1 MTKTKLFLLAAA
13 AVLTLGLAAWCPN
26 QAQAQQPVMVKLETS
41 MGDITIAL
49 FPDKAPASVANFL
62 SYVKSGFYDG
72 LIFHRVIP
80 GFMIQGGGL
89 TPDMQEKSK
98 GKPIKNEAAN
108 GLKNEAYTV
117 ALARTN
123 DPDSATSQ
131 FFINTVDN
139 AFLNYTAPTPQGYGY
154 AVFGKVI
161 AGRETVDKI
170 KAVRTGS
177 SGPYKD
183 VPVAPVVIKKASVVT
198 Q

>member
-1 MTKTKLFLLAAA
+1 MTKAKLFLFAAA
-13 AVLTLGLAAWCPN
+13 LALGLAFQCPAP
-26 QAQAQQPVMVKLETS
+26 AQAQPPVMVKLETTL
-41 MGDITIAL
+41 GDITIAL
-49 FPDKAPASVANFL
+49 FPDKAPATVANFL
-62 SYVKSGFYDG
+62 AYVKSGFYDG

-89 TPDMQEKSK
+89 TPDMQEKTK
-98 GKPIKNEAAN
+98 GKPIRNEGNN

-117 ALARTN
+117 AMARTD

-131 FFINTVDN
+131 FFINTVNNDN
-139 AFLNYTAPTPQGYGY
+139 LNFTSPTVRGYGY

-170 KAVRTGS
+170 KTVRTGEK
-177 SGPYKD
+177 GPYKD
-183 VPVAPVVIKKASVVT
+183 VPVTPVVIRKASVVT

>member
-13 AVLTLGLAAWCPN
+13 AVLTLGLACVS
-26 QAQAQQPVMVKLETS
+26 QSQAQQPVMVRLETS

-62 SYVKSGFYDG
+62 DYVKSGFYDG

-89 TPDMQEKSK
+89 TPDMREKQN
-98 GKPIKNEAAN
+98 GKPIKNEANN
-108 GLKNEAYTV
+108 GLRNEAYTV
-117 ALARTN
+117 AMARLN
-123 DPDSATSQ
+123 APDSATSQ

-139 AFLNYTAPTPQGYGY
+139 GFLNYTAPTPQGYGY

-161 AGRETVDKI
+161 AGRDTVDKI
-170 KAVRTGS
+170 KAVRTGAK
-177 SGPYKD
+177 GPYQD
-183 VPVAPVVIKKASVVT
+183 VPATPVVIKKASVV
-198 Q
+198 QQ

>member
-1 MTKTKLFLLAAA
+1 
-13 AVLTLGLAAWCPN
+13 
-26 QAQAQQPVMVKLETS
+26 MVRLETS

-49 FPDKAPASVANFL
+49 FPDRAPLTVANFL

-89 TPDMQEKSK
+89 TPDMQEKPK
-98 GKPIKNEAAN
+98 GKPIKNEAPG

-117 ALARTN
+117 AMARTG
-123 DPDSATSQ
+123 DPDSATCQ

-139 AFLNYTAPTPQGYGY
+139 ASLNYATPTPQGYGY

-170 KAVRTGS
+170 KAVRTS
-177 SGPYKD
+177 KKGPYED
-183 VPVAPVVIKKASVVT
+183 VPATPVVIKKASVVT

>member
-1 MTKTKLFLLAAA
+1 VTRAKFFLFA
-13 AVLTLGLAAWCPN
+13 AVCILTLGLAG
-26 QAQAQQPVMVKLETS
+26 QAAAQQPVMVKLETS

-49 FPDKAPASVANFL
+49 FPDKAPESVANFL
-62 SYVKSGFYDG
+62 NYVKSGYYDG

-80 GFMIQGGGL
+80 GFMIQGGGMN
-89 TPDMQEKSK
+89 PDMREKPT
-98 GKPIKNEAAN
+98 GKPIKNEAKG

-117 ALARTN
+117 AMARTG

-139 AFLNYTAPTPQGYGY
+139 AFLNYTAPTPQGAGY

-161 AGRETVDKI
+161 AGRETVEKI

-177 SGPYKD
+177 KGQYQD
-183 VPVAPVVIKKASVVT
+183 VPVTPVVITKASVVT